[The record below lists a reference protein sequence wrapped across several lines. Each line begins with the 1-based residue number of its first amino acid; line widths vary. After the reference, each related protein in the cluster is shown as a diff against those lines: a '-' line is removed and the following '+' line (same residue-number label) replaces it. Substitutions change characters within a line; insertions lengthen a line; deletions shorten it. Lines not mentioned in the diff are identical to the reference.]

1 MNPLIA
7 QQRALDDALV
17 AHDDPFFTTAD
28 VPEIYM
34 HQFWS
39 TINKIPDS
47 SSYRFKLDKRRF
59 KVDVEVIHVVL
70 QICPQIHNQDFVEP
84 PNHEETVAFIKEL
97 GYQGELESITA
108 LLIDKQQSTTFRR
121 SNIPYPRFTKA
132 IIRYFISKDKTIS
145 IRNNLFIHGVKDD
158 SVLGFLKFVSK
169 YGIRQV
175 NGKLIPD
182 VLMSREMLESKA
194 YQTYL
199 DYATGKVIPKESR
212 KRTKAHISSLTDDED
227 IISEDPDDAEK
238 PEAIKPMR
246 KARKRA
252 VTEKYSKM
260 PTTKR
265 KPTGVLIRY
274 SPDVSVSKKKAPAL
288 IEKNKGEGTGF
299 QLGVPYEPKGKSID
313 THEGTDLKPGAL
325 NVSKANVSESENE
338 SWGVIDREDDKD
350 LQSDDERTN
359 SDNQE
364 MNEEEE
370 GSEDEFVHTLEDY
383 VPTDEE
389 TNDVDDDEYKRI
401 NEELYGDVNV
411 NLTNAELNNEDEGD
425 AEMADATQVHVEE
438 TQRQIIVVQEETS
451 LEVVSDQV
459 HDKAQATITAAP
471 ATKNATTEVPS
482 LSSSHSVSSNYV
494 GIFLKLDNLQSAE
507 AKVVFMLDIDV
518 QHETPSTQT
527 LLLLSIPVTGI
538 PEPYKSYK
546 EVIDESVQAHIINKV
561 QKQLPP
567 FVPTAVSDFV
577 MTSNNVTFIASF
589 IPLIMEYLVKI
600 SKKARILEL
609 KRRNIKK
616 SDSDIQYAV
625 SIKEDTAYM
634 CLHFAKDHEG
644 N

>member
-17 AHDDPFFTTAD
+17 AHDDRAIIGKCNMRIDPTKE
-28 VPEIYM
+28 PKE
-34 HQFWS
+34 FWS

-169 YGIRQV
+169 YEIRQV
-175 NGKLIPD
+175 YGKLIPD

-212 KRTKAHISSLTDDED
+212 KRTKAHISSLTFDEG

-299 QLGVPYEPKGKSID
+299 QPGVPYEPKGKSID

-338 SWGVIDREDDKD
+338 AWGVIDREDDKD

-538 PEPYKSYK
+538 PEPYVLYPFK
-546 EVIDESVQAHIINKV
+546 IITTAPATTITPT
-561 QKQLPP
+561 LPP
-567 FVPTAVSDFV
+567 FFPT
-577 MTSNNVTFIASF
+577 N
-589 IPLIMEYLVKI
+589 
-600 SKKARILEL
+600 
-609 KRRNIKK
+609 
-616 SDSDIQYAV
+616 Q
-625 SIKEDTAYM
+625 
-634 CLHFAKDHEG
+634 
-644 N
+644 